1 MRKCVLS
8 SKFILIFKRLVL
20 EAKRHYRF
28 IFLVTQIILSLS
40 ISGVRRLNFTFK
52 SDNMFSIKMVTFCK
66 SANCPSS
73 QKLLSFQN
81 GETTKTDSQKIREHL
96 SGCEFCA
103 AEVEFYAHYPQSEE
117 TIVEVDIPL
126 PLYELAEALLSNKHK
141 EYSLLNKLL
150 SETDSVKI

>member
-1 MRKCVLS
+1 
-8 SKFILIFKRLVL
+8 
-20 EAKRHYRF
+20 
-28 IFLVTQIILSLS
+28 
-40 ISGVRRLNFTFK
+40 
-52 SDNMFSIKMVTFCK
+52 MVTFCK

-81 GETTKTDSQKIREHL
+81 GETSEAESQQIRAHL

-126 PLYELAEALLSNKHK
+126 PLYELAEALLSNKQK
-141 EYSLLNKLL
+141 EFSLLNRLL
-150 SETDSVKI
+150 NESEVKI